1 MDWALAGRNHRTVCI
16 GTEAALA
23 LPQGRVVQ
31 KDTWAMETCLY
42 RNCSA
47 QLVILRCIGAEAYF
61 LEKVIFPFEDWC
73 FQAPGDADVELWT
86 HGLGGAEL
94 LERFDARTLVQQVNQ
109 PADTAVVAA

>member
-1 MDWALAGRNHRTVCI
+1 MVCI
-16 GTEAALA
+16 GTEAHPA
-23 LPQGRVVQ
+23 LPQGRCDQ
-31 KDTWAMETCLY
+31 KETWAMETCHY
-42 RNCSA
+42 RNSSA

-94 LERFDARTLVQQVNQ
+94 LERFDARTLVQQAPQ
-109 PADTAVVAA
+109 AA

>member
-1 MDWALAGRNHRTVCI
+1 MVCI
-16 GTEAALA
+16 RTEAPLP
-23 LPQGRVVQ
+23 LPQGQGDQSDAR
-31 KDTWAMETCLY
+31 AMETCHY
-42 RNCSA
+42 RNSSA

-94 LERFDARTLVQQVNQ
+94 LERFDARTLVT
-109 PADTAVVAA
+109 PAPGPAGA

>member
-1 MDWALAGRNHRTVCI
+1 MVCI
-16 GTEAALA
+16 RTEAPLP
-23 LPQGRVVQ
+23 LPQGRG
-31 KDTWAMETCLY
+31 DLTDSRAMQTCHY
-42 RNCSA
+42 RNSSA

-94 LERFDARTLVQQVNQ
+94 LERFDARSLVSQAPQ
-109 PADTAVVAA
+109 PAGD